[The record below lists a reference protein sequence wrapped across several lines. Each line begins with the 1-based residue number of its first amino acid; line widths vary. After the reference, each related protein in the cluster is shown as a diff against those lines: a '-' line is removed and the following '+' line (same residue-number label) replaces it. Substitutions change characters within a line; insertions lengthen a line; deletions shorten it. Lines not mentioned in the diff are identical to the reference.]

1 MSDDHRHPR
10 CVTPSTGAPVV
21 PVTTGGELAAARR
34 ALEVVAERAVT
45 IADEAFGLGPVE
57 PIDDT
62 LTRIEAGIF
71 AARMRENALEAEV
84 ERLLCYTA
92 SEFADGEM
100 DPAHADR
107 FRAHLVTCETCRSEV
122 ATATAL
128 TTAIARAESRAT

>member
-34 ALEVVAERAVT
+34 ALEVVAERAVA
-45 IADEAFGLGPVE
+45 IADEAFGLGTLE
-57 PIDDT
+57 PINDT
-62 LTRIEAGIF
+62 LTRIWSGIR
-71 AARMRENALEAEV
+71 ALAWRARNAEAEV
-84 ERLLCYTA
+84 ERLLCYTV

-100 DPAHADR
+100 EPARADR